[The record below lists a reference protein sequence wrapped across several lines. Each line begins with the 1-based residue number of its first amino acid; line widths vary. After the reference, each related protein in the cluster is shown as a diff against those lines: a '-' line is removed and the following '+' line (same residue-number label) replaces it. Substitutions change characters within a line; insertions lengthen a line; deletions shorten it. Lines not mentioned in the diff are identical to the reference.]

1 MNKRVDVIQS
11 ILSGCRQGNRKA
23 QHELFSM
30 FGPRMLGV
38 CRRYC
43 ADPDDARDAFQE
55 GFIKVYATLE
65 KYRGDSAFETW
76 MTRIF
81 INTSIDHFKKKQKLQ
96 LKETTLPEELD
107 TSLGDPDPEEWSFPC
122 SPEAA
127 LEALDQLPAGYR
139 MVFNLFALEQMSH
152 KEIAAMLGITE
163 GTSKSQYAR
172 ARKLLQQLLTPKSF
186 PY

>member
-1 MNKRVDVIQS
+1 MKKRVDVIQS
-11 ILSGCRQGNRKA
+11 LLSGCRQGNRRA
-23 QHELFSM
+23 QHELFTL

-55 GFIKVYATLE
+55 GFIKVYATLD

-76 MTRIF
+76 ITRIF
-81 INTSIDHFKKKQKLQ
+81 INTSIDHFKKKQKLN
-96 LKETTLPEELD
+96 LKETALPETLGAE
-107 TSLGDPDPEEWSFPC
+107 LGDQDAEAWTFPC
-122 SPEAA
+122 TPEQA

-139 MVFNLFALEQMSH
+139 MVFNLYALENMSH
-152 KEIAAMLGITE
+152 KEIAGLLGITE

-172 ARKLLQQLLTPKSF
+172 ARKLLQHILTPKSASH
-186 PY
+186 